1 MDKYI
6 KREDLGEALEAIA
19 RCAMENADNFRTE
32 ISVAKGWKDN
42 VEIRVSVR
50 DRASF
55 KTLAEDTFTVVS
67 AVKPAEYCDAILA
80 AIDVKETKAEV
91 EVEPKAEEE

>member
-6 KREDLGEALEAIA
+6 KREDLSEAMEAIA
-19 RCAMENADNFRTE
+19 HRAMENADSIRTE
-32 ISVAKGWKDN
+32 ITITKGWKGN
-42 VEIRVSVR
+42 MELKVTVR
-50 DRASF
+50 DNESF
-55 KTLAEDTFTVVS
+55 HTLAEDTFTVVS

-80 AIDVKETKAEV
+80 AIDLKETKAEA